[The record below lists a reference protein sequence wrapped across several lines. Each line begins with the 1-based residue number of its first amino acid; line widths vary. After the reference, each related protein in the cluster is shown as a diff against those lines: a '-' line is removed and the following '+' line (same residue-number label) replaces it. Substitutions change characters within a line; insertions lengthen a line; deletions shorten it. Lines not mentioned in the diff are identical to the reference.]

1 MTMGAGSSGIM
12 VAVLAWLIS
21 AFDWR
26 TTLLI
31 IAALQLAISVRDKPE
46 EMGLQPDGDL
56 PDNPGEAGA
65 MVAPGLVEPEGF
77 TVRHALASSAFWR
90 LAIAVALGNL
100 SSVAIIV
107 HQIPFFTGSVG
118 LSEGAA
124 AASVTAMTLM
134 SLAGR
139 FGFGYLANFVDKRFV
154 MARAYAILVL
164 AVSASLKR
172 CQFGWQ

>member
-1 MTMGAGSSGIM
+1 
-12 VAVLAWLIS
+12 
-21 AFDWR
+21 
-26 TTLLI
+26 
-31 IAALQLAISVRDKPE
+31 
-46 EMGLQPDGDL
+46 MGLQPDGDL

-65 MVAPGLVEPEGF
+65 MVAPGLVEPEGL

-100 SSVAIIV
+100 GSVAIIV
-107 HQIPFFTGSVG
+107 HQIPFFTGSVACLRG
-118 LSEGAA
+118 RPPPPS
-124 AASVTAMTLM
+124 AMTLM

-172 CQFGWQ
+172 RQFGWQ